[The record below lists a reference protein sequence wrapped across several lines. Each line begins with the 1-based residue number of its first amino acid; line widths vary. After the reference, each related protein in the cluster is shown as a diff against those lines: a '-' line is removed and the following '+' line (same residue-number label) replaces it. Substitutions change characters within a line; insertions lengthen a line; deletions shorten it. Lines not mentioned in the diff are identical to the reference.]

1 MSNIETLKAVFG
13 TENVVVIDDDEQEA
27 GLTGFS
33 LVPEEQREH
42 FYPSIVGGNLRTM
55 MALEGYFYKILGN
68 SCASYNGGYFDFIE
82 FSNGAKAPILA
93 MTEEAKV
100 RVISNLNWYEGLM
113 TWRVLSVCAF
123 ALACNH
129 LAHAERDPKARD
141 ALVNNWRLLMD
152 VIYDHDFLS
161 GERDEAIAFLD

>member
-1 MSNIETLKAVFG
+1 MSNIEALKAVFG
-13 TENVVVIDDDEQEA
+13 AENVVVIDDDEQEA

-33 LVPEEQREH
+33 LVPEKKREQ

-55 MALEGYFYKILGN
+55 LALEGYFYGILGD
-68 SCASYNGGYFDFIE
+68 SCASYNGGYFDFVE

-100 RVISNLNWYEGLM
+100 RVIGKQNWYEGMM
-113 TWRVLSVCAF
+113 TWRVLSLCAF

-152 VIYDHDFLS
+152 VIYDHDFLD